1 MFTKKI
7 LILSLTTLATFA
19 TIGATAGCSA
29 DLSDDMAGPAPTP
42 AATTHVGPL
51 KETARDV
58 APGGSA
64 SQDGQPSGK
73 QADKATQVHMS
84 IVNSTSQVLNLTSAT
99 SSGKGNHWQ
108 DRPTTLQPG
117 QQQMVS
123 NYAAGDAE
131 INLTYTGAGDGVVF
145 TLHGETPLTGSN
157 QASGSTTST
166 SYTVNAQAA
175 SGYNPTFNYYMQSGH
190 TFGYTGATDTFTVP
204 AGVSSMKVTVVG
216 GTGGDA
222 GDYKGAGG
230 AQISGTLAVTAGEKF
245 TVGVGGSG
253 NDGDDKSD
261 YLGGWGMSYGDSTF
275 AGGNGISGGL
285 PSAGGG
291 GATAIQDPTGQL
303 VVVAG
308 GGGGWGGGGGD
319 INSTPAYIGGQG
331 GAGGSLTGGNG
342 APGPNSGGAPGANSV
357 SRGQDGQGGGENA
370 GGAGGGGL
378 KGGMG
383 GIGGTGGGGG
393 AGSSFD
399 GGLTNPTVSVGSN
412 STSGVGQNGTVIFSP
427 GN

>member
-175 SGYNPTFNYYMQSGH
+175 SGYNPTFNYYMQPGH
-190 TFGYTGATDTFTVP
+190 TFSYTGQADTFTVP
-204 AGVSSMKVTVVG
+204 AGVNSLKVTAVG
-216 GTGGDA
+216 GTGGTQGSDYA
-222 GDYKGAGG
+222 GAPG
-230 AQISGTLAVTAGEKF
+230 AQISGTLAVTPGEVL
-245 TVGVGGSG
+245 TLGVGGTGGGAVQTS
-253 NDGDDKSD
+253 SA
-261 YLGGWGMSYGDSTF
+261 GGWGLSAGGSSF
-275 AGGNGISGGL
+275 SGGNGITGQNFST
-285 PSAGGG
+285 GGG
-291 GATAIQDPTGQL
+291 GGGTVVQDPSGKPL
-303 VVVAG
+303 VVAG
-308 GGGGWGGGGGD
+308 GGGGRGGVTGSDNGF
-319 INSTPAYIGGQG
+319 AGGQG

-342 APGPNSGGAPGANSV
+342 QPGVNAGGKPGANTV
-357 SRGQDGQGGGENA
+357 SQGQDSQGGGEGD

-378 KGGMG
+378 NGGMA
-383 GIGGTGGGGG
+383 GISGTGGGGG
-393 AGSSFD
+393 AGSSSD
-399 GGLTNPTVSVGSN
+399 AGLTSPTIGVGPTSGGKNYQVGSITFAPAN
-412 STSGVGQNGTVIFSP
+412 
-427 GN
+427 